1 MELVKKIAVVVP
13 FKTDNELTE
22 SLLKRA
28 LDSIDERFMVIQVSD
43 NVLKVGVSGCRNQ
56 GIDYARLEGCEYI
69 TFLDA
74 DDTYVPDA
82 WDVITKA
89 IEEAPD
95 ADVIQLNHMRNDS
108 VGRAWL
114 KYYNHRGTY
123 NLTRLP
129 EFWFVCWNKIVKADV
144 LRDIR
149 FIKGLNRG
157 EDELFCLEVFAKTR
171 TVYCSE
177 GVHLIH
183 HFDNPQSLS
192 KTVTVCDVLAE
203 QQALI
208 NLCFTYQ
215 NDRELLEAVRVR
227 QVQLWNCPVYTRL
240 FGGA

>member
-1 MELVKKIAVVVP
+1 MIIAVIVP
-13 FKTDNELTE
+13 YYPTEETAALFKRCQE
-22 SLLKRA
+22 
-28 LDSIDERFMVIQVSD
+28 SIDKRFEVYTVFD
-43 NVLKVGVSGCRNQ
+43 FNGDGVSKARNR
-56 GIDYARLEGCEYI
+56 GIDEAIADGCDYI

-74 DDTYVPDA
+74 DDTYVPNA
-82 WDVITKA
+82 WDIINRA
-89 IEEAPD
+89 INEAPD
-95 ADVIQLNHMRNDS
+95 APIIQLNHRRQDS
-108 VGRAWL
+108 TGRSWV
-114 KYYNHRGTY
+114 KYYNRRGTY
-123 NLTRLP
+123 GISNLP
-129 EFWFVCWNKIVKADV
+129 DFWVVCWNKIIKADV

-215 NDRELLEAVRVR
+215 NDRELLGAVRAR